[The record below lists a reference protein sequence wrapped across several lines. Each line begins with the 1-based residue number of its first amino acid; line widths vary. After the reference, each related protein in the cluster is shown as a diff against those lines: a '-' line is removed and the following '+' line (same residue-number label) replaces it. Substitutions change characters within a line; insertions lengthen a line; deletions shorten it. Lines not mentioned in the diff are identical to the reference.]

1 MLLWDHLVGV
11 FVVIPNVLLWHISGH
26 TKCNIMTQEI
36 HFTMR
41 INHFTVN
48 IEDEKNNCMLVTK
61 FRVGILPFGD
71 NDDDGLVTKGL
82 KLEFLSQ
89 RWDTGTVIQ
98 KRGWKSSLSEDEEED
113 DELGF
118 YVMRIIFSGIETL
131 PNQNISFKRFLFQSS
146 WLPSIWAMNPKVLCR
161 QAGSW
166 LRLLHERDSPI
177 NARSHPLLIE

>member
-1 MLLWDHLVGV
+1 
-11 FVVIPNVLLWHISGH
+11 
-26 TKCNIMTQEI
+26 MTQEI

-98 KRGWKSSLSEDEEED
+98 KRG
-113 DELGF
+113 
-118 YVMRIIFSGIETL
+118 
-131 PNQNISFKRFLFQSS
+131 
-146 WLPSIWAMNPKVLCR
+146 
-161 QAGSW
+161 
-166 LRLLHERDSPI
+166 
-177 NARSHPLLIE
+177 